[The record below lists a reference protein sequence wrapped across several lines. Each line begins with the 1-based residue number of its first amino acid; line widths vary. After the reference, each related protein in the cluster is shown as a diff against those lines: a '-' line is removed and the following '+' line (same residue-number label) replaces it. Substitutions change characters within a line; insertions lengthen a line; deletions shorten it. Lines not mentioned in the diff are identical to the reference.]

1 MQPKISNKRLVLF
14 LIFIGNII
22 CLNEDFEDFDYLSTK
37 NKTIVNGK
45 NIILLKMD
53 ASKILSKNYAYF
65 SLIITN
71 PTKVNSFSYKFVNSE
86 EETKDYTI
94 KSNSGVIN
102 SGSEHT
108 VLYKIEKNEMKFLLL
123 KIEVSTTAQSQIIY
137 IKSTESQTNI
147 DLISG
152 SIIMSAMI
160 IPVLILFC
168 SFYSLHKKKRSPEDI
183 MNGPL
188 EI

>member
-1 MQPKISNKRLVLF
+1 
-14 LIFIGNII
+14 
-22 CLNEDFEDFDYLSTK
+22 
-37 NKTIVNGK
+37 
-45 NIILLKMD
+45 
-53 ASKILSKNYAYF
+53 
-65 SLIITN
+65 
-71 PTKVNSFSYKFVNSE
+71 
-86 EETKDYTI
+86 
-94 KSNSGVIN
+94 
-102 SGSEHT
+102 
-108 VLYKIEKNEMKFLLL
+108 MKFLLL

-137 IKSTESQTNI
+137 IKSTESQINI

-183 MNGPL
+183 MNDPL

>member
-1 MQPKISNKRLVLF
+1 
-14 LIFIGNII
+14 
-22 CLNEDFEDFDYLSTK
+22 
-37 NKTIVNGK
+37 
-45 NIILLKMD
+45 
-53 ASKILSKNYAYF
+53 
-65 SLIITN
+65 
-71 PTKVNSFSYKFVNSE
+71 
-86 EETKDYTI
+86 
-94 KSNSGVIN
+94 
-102 SGSEHT
+102 
-108 VLYKIEKNEMKFLLL
+108 MKFLLL

-168 SFYSLHKKKRSPEDI
+168 SFYFLHKKKRSPEDI
-183 MNGPL
+183 MNDPL